1 MIIQRNAMVSEESS
15 PKEVVDVEVMYPLH
29 YSVMINK
36 KYIHIWTSNFV
47 CVPSMKFIKG
57 MHNMEVISVCL
68 FPCFTLQTNSSI
80 SMGFNR

>member
-36 KYIHIWTSNFV
+36 KYIHI
-47 CVPSMKFIKG
+47 
-57 MHNMEVISVCL
+57 
-68 FPCFTLQTNSSI
+68 
-80 SMGFNR
+80 